1 MTRVAEGDIVRVY
14 CAGRLTD
21 GREFEL
27 APDGGTL
34 EIIVGHGDLLPA
46 VEKALIGMTPGE
58 TKTVVVPRDKAY
70 GPRREEL
77 VEVIPRKEFPEGIT
91 PRVGQRLRL
100 PADDYEVVNATVVQ
114 VTDKEIIVDSNHPL
128 AGQDVLFQITLEEI
142 VTL

>member
-1 MTRVAEGDIVRVY
+1 MARVAEGDIVRVY

-34 EIIVGHGDLLPA
+34 EIIVGHGDLLPS

-77 VEVIPRKEFPEGIT
+77 LTFE
-91 PRVGQRLRL
+91 
-100 PADDYEVVNATVVQ
+100 
-114 VTDKEIIVDSNHPL
+114 
-128 AGQDVLFQITLEEI
+128 
-142 VTL
+142 

>member
-1 MTRVAEGDIVRVY
+1 MARVAEGDIVRIY

-34 EIIVGHGDLLPA
+34 EFIVGHGDLLPA
-46 VEKALIGMTPGE
+46 LEKAIIGMTPGE
-58 TKTVVVPRDKAY
+58 SKTVVVPRDKAY

-77 VEVIPRKEFPEGIT
+77 VEAIPRKDLPEGIT
-91 PRVGQRLRL
+91 PRIGQRLRL
-100 PADDYEVVNATVVQ
+100 PAEDYEVVNATIVQ
-114 VTDKEIIVDSNHPL
+114 ITDTEIIVDGNHPL
-128 AGQDVLFQITLEEI
+128 AGQDVLFHITLEEI

>member
-1 MTRVAEGDIVRVY
+1 MARVAEGDIVRVY

-34 EIIVGHGDLLPA
+34 EVIVGHGDLLPP

-58 TKTVVVPRDKAY
+58 SKTVVVPKDKAY

-91 PRVGQRLRL
+91 PKIGQRLRL
-100 PADDYEVVNATVVQ
+100 PAEGYEVVNATIVQ
-114 VTDKEIIVDSNHPL
+114 VTDTEIIIDGNHPL